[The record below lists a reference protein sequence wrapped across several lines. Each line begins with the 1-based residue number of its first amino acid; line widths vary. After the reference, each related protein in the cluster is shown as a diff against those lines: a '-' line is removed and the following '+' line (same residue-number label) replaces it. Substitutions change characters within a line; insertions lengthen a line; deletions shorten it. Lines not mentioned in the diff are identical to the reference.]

1 MGSNLAMMILGRLNP
16 NPAVQK
22 PRMARMTRMGTG
34 FIMVENLFRDHAP
47 GEDPWHRNPCFIRAI
62 REIRDS
68 NCCA

>member
-1 MGSNLAMMILGRLNP
+1 
-16 NPAVQK
+16 
-22 PRMARMTRMGTG
+22 MARMTRIGTG
-34 FIMVENLFRDHAP
+34 FIMVENRFRDHAP